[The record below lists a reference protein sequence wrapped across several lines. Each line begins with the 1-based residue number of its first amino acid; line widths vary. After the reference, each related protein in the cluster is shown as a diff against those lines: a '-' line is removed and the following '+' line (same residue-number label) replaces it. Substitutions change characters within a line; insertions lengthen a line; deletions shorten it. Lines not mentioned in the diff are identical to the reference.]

1 MHPHPLALIDG
12 LWILFL
18 VVWLLAAMKTKRE
31 ARRVAGF
38 SRGVQMVLVV
48 AGSIL
53 MFDPDVSVGFLGF
66 RFLPDVAA
74 LAYLGVALTAGGIAF
89 AIWARVALGQNWSSQ
104 VTLKQGH
111 ELIRRGPYA
120 LVRHPIYSG
129 MLLGLGGTAVSVGE
143 LRGLIALA
151 LFIVSWWLKARGE
164 ERLMTEQFG
173 EQYRSYQRD
182 VKAVIPFVL

>member
-1 MHPHPLALIDG
+1 MYPHPLALIDG

-18 VVWLLAAMKTKRE
+18 VVWLLAAIQTKRE
-31 ARRVAGF
+31 ARRVAGL
-38 SRGVQMVLVV
+38 SRVVQMVLVV

-53 MFDPDVSVGFLGF
+53 MFDPDVSLGFLGF

-129 MLLGLGGTAVSVGE
+129 LLL
-143 LRGLIALA
+143 ALA
-151 LFIVSWWLKARGE
+151 GSALAIGRGGCILGWSLVAATYAVKIRQE
-164 ERLMTEQFG
+164 EQLMKQTFPDAYP
-173 EQYRSYQRD
+173 QYAER
-182 VKAVIPFVL
+182 VKAFIPGIL